1 MLYTLSLAAPILP
14 PENIS
19 IQIVNSRQLFVS
31 WKPPDKNGRNGIIR
45 MYIINVTGVDSNEGS
60 SERTDTTSITLHVLP
75 FQQYLISVA
84 AVTVERGPFSDG
96 VAIETPEDG
105 KPLTTTKI
113 IMLPFNY
120 VVYC

>member
-1 MLYTLSLAAPILP
+1 MLYTLSLAAPMLP

-19 IQIVNSRQLFVS
+19 IQIVSSRQLFVS
-31 WKPPDKNGRNGIIR
+31 WKPPDKNARNGIIR
-45 MYIINVTGVDSNEGS
+45 MYIINITGVDGNEGT

-75 FQQYLISVA
+75 FHQYLISVA

-105 KPLTTTKI
+105 KPLTTTK
-113 IMLPFNY
+113 
-120 VVYC
+120 